1 MKDFFQIVPLLFAN
15 MVDNKL
21 LHKGKLLR
29 RGHEVKNSIWTYD
42 SFLLGVAF
50 VLKVTLFFCML
61 DLVCFTLPELSTH
74 VFWLSTFH
82 WDILF

>member
-29 RGHEVKNSIWTYD
+29 RGHEVKSSIWTYD

-61 DLVCFTLPELSTH
+61 DCLFYFTRTIYPCVLVIYL
-74 VFWLSTFH
+74 FH